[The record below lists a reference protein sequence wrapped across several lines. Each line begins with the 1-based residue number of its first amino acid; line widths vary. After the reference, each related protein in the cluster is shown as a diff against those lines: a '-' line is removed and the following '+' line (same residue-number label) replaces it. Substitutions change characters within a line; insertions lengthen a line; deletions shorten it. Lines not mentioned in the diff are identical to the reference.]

1 MESFFAWEMVYPI
14 ATLILLIALVYGLM
28 QYRRRNR
35 ASDETAQKVVRDR
48 YEHPEKW
55 SK

>member
-1 MESFFAWEMVYPI
+1 MESFLAWELIYPI
-14 ATLILLIALVYGLM
+14 ATLALLAAMVYGFI

-35 ASDETAQKVVRDR
+35 SDDRIREQVVRER